1 MLPTPKSG
9 LNATAEAVP
18 HRDPPAAGGRC
29 VIRDLEQADLA
40 DVIAVERRS
49 FSSPWS
55 VGMVVL
61 ELSRPSGV
69 ALVAEVRGS
78 IIGCAIASRYDRA
91 WHLMKIA
98 VDPGER
104 RRGVASRLL
113 EGVLDRIG
121 PDDPVTLEVRPTN
134 VPAIMLYERFGFE
147 SLGRRPGYYPDNGE
161 DALLMWRG
169 DPARAGVPVES
180 LRLSGA

>member
-1 MLPTPKSG
+1 M
-9 LNATAEAVP
+9 NATVEAT
-18 HRDPPAAGGRC
+18 RRGDPRASGESC
-29 VIRDLEQADLA
+29 EIRDLVQADLA

-61 ELSRPSGV
+61 EMSRPSGV
-69 ALVAEVRGS
+69 ALVAESGERIV
-78 IIGCAIASRYDRA
+78 GCAIASRYDRA

-98 VDPGER
+98 VDPDQR
-104 RRGVASRLL
+104 RRGIASRLL
-113 EGVLDRIG
+113 ERVLARIG
-121 PDDPVTLEVRPTN
+121 PEDPVTLEVRPTN
-134 VPAIMLYERFGFE
+134 RAAILLYERFGFE

-169 DPARAGVPVES
+169 DPERAGVPVES